1 MQTAINAVASIRRS
15 EYVPNCQNHPWGAA
29 LAEGIYHFNGFEPV
43 CTENSDSDVLVVQP
57 TEERTRCNAS
67 GPLNRSGYRRI
78 LVQGTMCP
86 RLIVVM
92 RV

>member
-1 MQTAINAVASIRRS
+1 MHPRAGAVLLGAGATAPMS
-15 EYVPNCQNHPWGAA
+15 
-29 LAEGIYHFNGFEPV
+29 PV

-57 TEERTRCNAS
+57 AEERTRRNAS

-86 RLIVVM
+86 HLIIVM